1 MTKLKKQLL
10 NCVSTLSLLLFM
22 LPAFADS
29 KIPYP
34 LIKAEYIV
42 VEKMLVKPG
51 QEAWFEKYWS
61 ATLLPAFEKIDG
73 FMGAYM
79 LANDAAKGSAAGE
92 TDFGPLLPMGPPEKT
107 FLPHGGLHLNN
118 IQTDT
123 QINFDAMLR
132 GTYNYQVV
140 HFWRDSASLKNLVP
154 GFADGWKKAHGDGD
168 AWSILT
174 TDYFTK
180 LENHWDLVYRVVQ

>member
-1 MTKLKKQLL
+1 MIITKKQLL
-10 NCVSTLSLLLFM
+10 SCFSTLALLISM
-22 LPAFADS
+22 LPASAEN
-29 KIPYP
+29 KPAYP

-42 VEKMLVKPG
+42 IEKMLVKPG
-51 QEAWFEKYWS
+51 QEAWFEQYWS
-61 ATLLPAFEKIDG
+61 TTLLPAFEKIDG

-79 LANDAAKGSAAGE
+79 LANEAAKGSAEGE

-118 IQTDT
+118 VQTDT
-123 QINFDAMLR
+123 QINFDAVLR

-154 GFADGWKKAHGDGD
+154 GFADGWKQAHGDGD

-174 TDYFTK
+174 EYYFTK